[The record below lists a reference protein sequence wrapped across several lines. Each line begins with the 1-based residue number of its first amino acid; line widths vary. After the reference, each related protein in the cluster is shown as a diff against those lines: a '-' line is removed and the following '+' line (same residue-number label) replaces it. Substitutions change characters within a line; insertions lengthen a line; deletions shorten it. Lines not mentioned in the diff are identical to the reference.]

1 MNFFFFST
9 DNTYETYHRRR
20 EVEAFSDEIYAS
32 NGKAIYFNRPMFF
45 LKRNI
50 ILNKKPCQN
59 VHVKNLYVGCPLS
72 IAFKSSWLMFLL
84 VTLPIKLQL
93 WLITKQLK
101 LKATEVIHW
110 LYKPDQYLY
119 LNSNTP
125 HIYLHYDN
133 YAGDKNYFFSSDKR
147 FNGVLNSCVE
157 DSVVSLFSSAK
168 LIEESKGA
176 LKNKIHYYPN
186 AISRTLQKT
195 AENEGVSKKTGQKTI
210 GFIGQLDDSFDVQLL
225 VKLAESFPN
234 HQIVLIGPVNND
246 CVAKA
251 ALKYG
256 NIELKGYVDY
266 NQLAGFIKTFNVGIC
281 PYSNSPFNAY
291 RNPLKISE
299 YFSYGLPVVSSI
311 CDIDLSARPL
321 LSIAET
327 NKQFIEQIA
336 WEIANDSQEKA
347 NARLLFAKENCWD
360 NRAEKVIKLLKEYN
374 A

>member
-9 DNTYETYHRRR
+9 DKTYENYHRRR
-20 EVEAFSDEIYAS
+20 EVEAFADEIYES
-32 NGKAIYFNRPMFF
+32 NGKAIYFNRPIFF
-45 LKRNI
+45 LKRNH

-84 VTLPIKLQL
+84 VALPIKLQL
-93 WLITKQLK
+93 WLIKKQLK
-101 LKATEVIHW
+101 LNPKEVIHW

-147 FNGVLNSCVE
+147 FDNVLKRCVM

-168 LIEESKGA
+168 LIKESQGGQQ
-176 LKNKIHYYPN
+176 NKTHYYPN

-195 AENEGVSKKTGQKTI
+195 AENEGVSNKADHKVI

-225 VKLAESFPN
+225 VKLAAFFPN
-234 HQIVLIGPVNND
+234 HQIVLIGPVKND
-246 CVAKA
+246 SVTKA
-251 ALKYG
+251 VLKYA

-266 NQLAGFIKTFNVGIC
+266 NLLAGYIKTFNVGIC
-281 PYSNSPFNAY
+281 PYSNSPFNVY

-327 NKQFIEQIA
+327 NEQFIEQVA
-336 WEIANDSQEKA
+336 WEIANDSQVKA
-347 NARLLFAKENCWD
+347 SARLLFAKENCWD
-360 NRAEKVIKLLKEYN
+360 NRAQKVIRLIKEYN